1 MTENSRSILN
11 ESVSALVDGESND
24 FDVQRILN
32 AMDEE
37 GRLASS
43 LSQSG
48 EAKDGEAGGLAE
60 DGTANEEDK
69 EDKEEGIR
77 QTWSRYH
84 AMSSVMKNE
93 PHVDLSIDLSLAIRD
108 AIAEEASPQVKRFS
122 FNAISQGIG
131 KTAVAAAVTFGVVF
145 GVQQY
150 TTAPEKT
157 APIYAEAG
165 NTAGQIDAGSNLG
178 AVVPQGFELPPL
190 SARTVSTNSLADEVP
205 RARSLLVPLPQ
216 VLPQR
221 SIVISS
227 EQFQE
232 QMNRLMHK
240 HAEQV
245 SSSGGMGLIPFARV
259 SNFTEEEKD

>member
-11 ESVSALVDGESND
+11 ESVSALIDGESND

-32 AMDEE
+32 AMDEDD
-37 GRLASS
+37 RSPSS
-43 LSQSG
+43 LSRNG
-48 EAKDGEAGGLAE
+48 APGDGEIGNAP
-60 DGTANEEDK
+60 
-69 EDKEEGIR
+69 EGVSVNDESIR

-84 AMSSVMKNE
+84 AMSAVMKNE
-93 PHVDLSIDLSLAIRD
+93 PHVNLSIDLSLAIRD
-108 AIAEEASPQVKRFS
+108 AIAEESSPQVKRFG
-122 FNAISQGIG
+122 FNTISQGIG

-150 TTAPEKT
+150 TTAPEQAGPT
-157 APIYAEAG
+157 YAEVG
-165 NTAGQIDAGSNLG
+165 SVAGQINSGANLG

-190 SARTVSTNSLADEVP
+190 SARTVSTNSLADEEP
-205 RARSLLVPLPQ
+205 RARSVLAPLPQ
-216 VLPQR
+216 SLPQR
-221 SIVISS
+221 SIVISN

-245 SSSGGMGLIPFARV
+245 SSSGGMGLIPFARI